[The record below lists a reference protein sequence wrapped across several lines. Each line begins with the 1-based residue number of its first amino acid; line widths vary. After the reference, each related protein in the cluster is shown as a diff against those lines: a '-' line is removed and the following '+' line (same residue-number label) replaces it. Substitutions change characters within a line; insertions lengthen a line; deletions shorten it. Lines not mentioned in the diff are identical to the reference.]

1 MEKALRGKISLQ
13 KITAVGLLV
22 ALGVVAAPLSLP
34 VGAARVF
41 PVQHAINVIAGATL
55 GPWWAVVA
63 ALLTSTIRNLMGWGT
78 LLAYPGSIFGAFLA
92 GFLFSLFKHKIWAA
106 LGELLGTGFI
116 GAVVAF
122 PVAHWL
128 LGSPVLAYTF
138 IVPFSLS
145 SIAGIMIGLI
155 LLTLLEKSGYLK
167 FK

>member
-63 ALLTSTIRNLMGWGT
+63 ALLTSSIRNLMGWGI

-122 PVAHWL
+122 PVARWL
-128 LGSPVLAYTF
+128 LDSPVLAYTF

-167 FK
+167 LK